1 MKKQISKKQYK
12 HRNKKYKNSKRYK
25 HTKGGQPEDDGDTIV
40 ASIANSPPDD
50 DEETR
55 QIPSY
60 LEKPS
65 TISTNKES
73 TITAITELDNDIT
86 RFQPT
91 PHEFTLTHP
100 DSRYPFNFDVHFFPE
115 KLDEHIQDI
124 ITSFSNIREQF
135 PQGFNL
141 DSFHLTVQDIL
152 AIIRRPMFITV
163 VKERHNLYNII
174 VTDGK
179 KEIIEI
185 SVDEFQKLE
194 NKEGVF
200 LLSILKNI
208 FHALHREK
216 GSINITLN
224 KVKQIGNDNRELEE
238 ILDTYFSFFELII
251 ARFYKSLSVKQF
263 IYILSLF
270 TLDDIKSTSFLISF
284 TRSMTEKLQDI
295 GIIIPT
301 GSNIVSG
308 DGFDTS
314 EIIYK
319 YGIELNN
326 ILQLPDPKYEKTLSD
341 LSKDVSNTFVS
352 IVNKQDSKGVPIT
365 EIEITK
371 FTVTFITLTLNTG
384 SKIRGS
390 KILIAI
396 TLNKEVSNLT
406 RNTYD
411 YSLKYI
417 WTINTNIQ
425 QKLMRYYSINNYIP
439 YFDKITVLHSGIKRV
454 LKGSP
459 LEFLT
464 RGEGPYRYFT
474 KKTGGNNK
482 KKITKRKRNIK
493 L

>member
-1 MKKQISKKQYK
+1 MKNKISKKQYNN
-12 HRNKKYKNSKRYK
+12 RNKKYKNSNRCKRS
-25 HTKGGQPEDDGDTIV
+25 KGGQPKDDVTDI
-40 ASIANSPPDD
+40 SSPSSAVSP
-50 DEETR
+50 
-55 QIPSY
+55 
-60 LEKPS
+60 
-65 TISTNKES
+65 IS
-73 TITAITELDNDIT
+73 ELDNDIM

-115 KLDEHIQDI
+115 TLDKHIHDI
-124 ITSFSNIREQF
+124 ISSFLIIREQF
-135 PQGFNL
+135 PQGFDL

-152 AIIRRPMFITV
+152 NIIQTPIFITV
-163 VKERHNLYNII
+163 VKERHKLYNII

-179 KEIIEI
+179 KEIREI
-185 SVDEFQKLE
+185 SVAEFQKLA

-200 LLSILKNI
+200 LLSLLQNI
-208 FHALHREK
+208 FHALHRER

-224 KVKQIGNDNRELEE
+224 KIKQIGNDNRELEE
-238 ILDTYFSFFELII
+238 ILDKYFSFFELII

-284 TRSMTEKLQDI
+284 TQSMTEKLQDI

-301 GSNIVSG
+301 GSNIVPG
-308 DGFDTS
+308 DGFDPS
-314 EIIYK
+314 EIIYR
-319 YGIELNN
+319 YDIELNN
-326 ILQLPDPKYEKTLSD
+326 ILQLPDPKYGKTLSD

-352 IVNKQDSKGVPIT
+352 IVNKQDSRGAPIT

-371 FTVTFITLTLNTG
+371 FTVTFITLTLNRG
-384 SKIRGS
+384 SIIRDS
-390 KILIAI
+390 KILIGI

-425 QKLMRYYSINNYIP
+425 KKLMRYYSINKYIP
-439 YFDKITVLHSGIKRV
+439 YFDKINVLHSGIKRV
-454 LKGSP
+454 LQGSP
-459 LEFLT
+459 LGFLT

-482 KKITKRKRNIK
+482 RKITKRKRNSK

>member
-1 MKKQISKKQYK
+1 MKNKISKKQHK
-12 HRNKKYKNSKRYK
+12 HTNKKYKNSKRYK
-25 HTKGGQPEDDGDTIV
+25 RSKGGQPNDDVTDSSLPSSAI
-40 ASIANSPPDD
+40 SP
-50 DEETR
+50 
-55 QIPSY
+55 
-60 LEKPS
+60 
-65 TISTNKES
+65 
-73 TITAITELDNDIT
+73 ITQLDNDIMS
-86 RFQPT
+86 FQPT

-115 KLDEHIQDI
+115 TLDKHIHDI
-124 ITSFSNIREQF
+124 ISSFSIIREQF

-141 DSFHLTVQDIL
+141 DNFHLTVQDIL
-152 AIIRRPMFITV
+152 GIIQTPMFITL
-163 VKERHNLYNII
+163 VKEPHKLYNII

-179 KEIIEI
+179 KEITEI
-185 SVDEFQKLE
+185 SVDEFQRLA

-200 LLSILKNI
+200 LLSLLKNI
-208 FHALHREK
+208 FHALHRER

-224 KVKQIGNDNRELEE
+224 KVKQIDNDNRELEE
-238 ILDTYFSFFELII
+238 ILHKYFSFFQLII
-251 ARFYKSLSVKQF
+251 TQFYKSLSIKQF

-270 TLDDIKSTSFLISF
+270 TLDDIKSTIFLVSFAQ
-284 TRSMTEKLQDI
+284 SMTLHLQDI
-295 GIIIPT
+295 GIITTT
-301 GSNIVSG
+301 GSNFDNIVPG
-308 DGFDTS
+308 DGFDPS
-314 EIIYK
+314 EIIYR

-326 ILQLPDPKYEKTLSD
+326 ILKLPDPKYGKTLSD
-341 LSKDVSNTFVS
+341 FSKDISNIFVS
-352 IVNKQDSKGVPIT
+352 IVNKQDSRGIPIT

-371 FTVTFITLTLNTG
+371 FTVTFITLTLNRG
-384 SKIRGS
+384 SIIRGS

-425 QKLMRYYSINNYIP
+425 QKLMRYYSINKYIP
-439 YFDKITVLHSGIKRV
+439 YFDKIAVLHSGIKR
-454 LKGSP
+454 LLHGSP
-459 LEFLT
+459 LGFLT

-482 KKITKRKRNIK
+482 NKITKRKRNRNIK